1 MDNNTCDVIQQPKLL
16 SDSIKALST
25 CQSRFVNSS
34 LHTYLC
40 TDVVDTELGKEITA
54 GWIINDLIN
63 VMKAKIDLKAAFHLI
78 PVRAVDWVH
87 LGMDRTCLP
96 FGLCSALS
104 LINNYADALHWI
116 MASNYGAQL
125 LHYLDN
131 FLLVGPPS
139 KDTSGTADRT
149 NQVLVIQ
156 VLYKAIKR
164 ELLSLIGK
172 LFFAKMAPAV
182 RLFLCRLIDLSTT
195 VRKLHHI
202 EGPIHLRLT
211 RLPLT
216 LAMLS
221 QMLRRLERAPLKQH
235 DCLMIR
241 AALALGF
248 FSFLRVVKFTMKN
261 RSFNPRFHPT
271 MQDISW
277 SREGMRCFVKQLKT
291 DQMGRGATIYIGRT
305 HQRMGCHSQP
315 MFFHSTCLH
324 LIEQRGFD
332 AAKFITHSL
341 CIGAASTAARAGLP
355 SDTIQKLNKTTA
367 LYVASEKGDYEGVKR
382 LLGAGAKVNEARS
395 DDGCSPL
402 YAASCNGHLGVVKTL
417 LEAGANI
424 NQVNKYNT
432 TPLYV
437 ASEKGHHDIVQT
449 LLGAG
454 ADVNIAR
461 SDDGRRPLYI
471 ASLNGHLGVVKT
483 LMEAGANINQT
494 SMFVYTV
501 TTKC

>member
-1 MDNNTCDVIQQPKLL
+1 MDHKDCN
-16 SDSIKALST
+16 
-25 CQSRFVNSS
+25 
-34 LHTYLC
+34 
-40 TDVVDTELGKEITA
+40 VVDTELGKEITA

-261 RSFNPRFHPT
+261 RSFNPRDGMPLTANVLPLDLPTPDRATWLRCSQIHYPQFVHWCCQHCCQGRPPFRHYSEAGQMKKLSIRDIHPSPP
-271 MQDISW
+271 DSPI
-277 SREGMRCFVKQLKT
+277 R
-291 DQMGRGATIYIGRT
+291 
-305 HQRMGCHSQP
+305 HQ
-315 MFFHSTCLH
+315 
-324 LIEQRGFD
+324 
-332 AAKFITHSL
+332 
-341 CIGAASTAARAGLP
+341 
-355 SDTIQKLNKTTA
+355 NTTA
-367 LYVASEKGDYEGVKR
+367 VQRSCYMPDCGSRNGPNSTTSLSMQIGNAQGV
-382 LLGAGAKVNEARS
+382 
-395 DDGCSPL
+395 
-402 YAASCNGHLGVVKTL
+402 
-417 LEAGANI
+417 
-424 NQVNKYNT
+424 
-432 TPLYV
+432 
-437 ASEKGHHDIVQT
+437 DI
-449 LLGAG
+449 
-454 ADVNIAR
+454 D
-461 SDDGRRPLYI
+461 
-471 ASLNGHLGVVKT
+471 
-483 LMEAGANINQT
+483 T
-494 SMFVYTV
+494 SA
-501 TTKC
+501 C